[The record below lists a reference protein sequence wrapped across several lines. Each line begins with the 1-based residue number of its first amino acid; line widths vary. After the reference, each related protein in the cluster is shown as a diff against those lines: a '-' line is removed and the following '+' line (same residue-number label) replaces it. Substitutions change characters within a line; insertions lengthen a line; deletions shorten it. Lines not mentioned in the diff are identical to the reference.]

1 MAIIGLTTRA
11 GSFPCIGELRKGGVK
26 VSEKR
31 PGPDLTFFRFT
42 SKHPDAVEKFTQA
55 FGDQPTKVDIYL
67 PFPTAA
73 ENFDAWIEEWVGGG
87 LKWRGDGETLVMWQK
102 KDGTYSQEPK
112 PQPQG
117 GKQVGRLK
125 VIIPQLGRLAY
136 VTALTTSIHD
146 IISMS
151 ETLAA
156 YEALRG
162 NLQGIPFVL
171 SRVPRMV
178 STPSGEDGK
187 RARREKWLWH
197 LEAQPQ
203 WVMAQLSVM
212 QQAALPKPSNLML
225 VDSGTGEIFEGEPL
239 VYDDDEE
246 GEILEHQPQQVTAS
260 PDFST
265 PAAKGRRTG
274 QPMEAPAL
282 RDYMKN
288 KAHGSTSAP
297 SEKQLTYM
305 RSSLSKA
312 AGTPQKAKQVQS
324 YLFGVDSS
332 TLLTSGQVSAIID
345 WLGAT
350 ADNEYTAD
358 PVSLQEL
365 ERVCTAYLREQ
376 GQADLFPAP
385 TPPPAP
391 EQGTAGNVDGVAPL
405 LDGVHY
411 QALLGKTDP
420 NVGDVIA
427 ALNGD
432 NVTTP
437 PIARGIIEQLYAEIK
452 PTPATKL
459 KPATAATMYEAVVI
473 HLGDTVA

>member
-26 VSEKR
+26 ISEKR

-42 SKHPDAVEKFTQA
+42 SKHPDAMEKFLQA
-55 FGDQPTKVDIYL
+55 FGDQPTRIDIYL
-67 PFPTAA
+67 PFQTAA

-112 PQPQG
+112 PQPAG

-225 VDSGTGEIFEGEPL
+225 VDSGTGEILEGEPL

-246 GEILEHQPQQVTAS
+246 GEFVEEQAPPVAPIAPYTYSDGSKVADAGRDIFDKFQKWHGRIPAS
-260 PDFST
+260 RDEMAKWYTGQMRRAEPSPSPEATPVPLIDA
-265 PAAKGRRTG
+265 PAAKTNG
-274 QPMEAPAL
+274 
-282 RDYMKN
+282 
-288 KAHGSTSAP
+288 
-297 SEKQLTYM
+297 
-305 RSSLSKA
+305 
-312 AGTPQKAKQVQS
+312 
-324 YLFGVDSS
+324 
-332 TLLTSGQVSAIID
+332 
-345 WLGAT
+345 
-350 ADNEYTAD
+350 YT
-358 PVSLQEL
+358 E
-365 ERVCTAYLREQ
+365 
-376 GQADLFPAP
+376 
-385 TPPPAP
+385 
-391 EQGTAGNVDGVAPL
+391 
-405 LDGVHY
+405 
-411 QALLGKTDP
+411 
-420 NVGDVIA
+420 
-427 ALNGD
+427 
-432 NVTTP
+432 
-437 PIARGIIEQLYAEIK
+437 
-452 PTPATKL
+452 
-459 KPATAATMYEAVVI
+459 
-473 HLGDTVA
+473 

>member
-1 MAIIGLTTRA
+1 MTNQLTIYQGDTFDTMQRVAKALADSKFFEADFAKAI
-11 GSFPCIGELRKGGVK
+11 
-26 VSEKR
+26 
-31 PGPDLTFFRFT
+31 
-42 SKHPDAVEKFTQA
+42 
-55 FGDQPTKVDIYL
+55 TKVMAGQELGL
-67 PFPTAA
+67 PPFASMSGIHIIQGKPVMGANLIATLIDTHPLY
-73 ENFDAWIEEWVGGG
+73 EYRVTSMTDELVSIDFY
-87 LKWRGDGETLVMWQK
+87 KRGDK
-102 KDGTYSQEPK
+102 IGTSSFSMADARKAQTKNLDKFPRNMLFARAISNGARWYCPAIF
-112 PQPQG
+112 G
-117 GKQVGRLK
+117 GSPVYTPDEMG
-125 VIIPQLGRLAY
+125 
-136 VTALTTSIHD
+136 
-146 IISMS
+146 
-151 ETLAA
+151 
-156 YEALRG
+156 
-162 NLQGIPFVL
+162 L
-171 SRVPRMV
+171 SVN
-178 STPSGEDGK
+178 EDGYI
-187 RARREKWLWH
+187 
-197 LEAQPQ
+197 
-203 WVMAQLSVM
+203 
-212 QQAALPKPSNLML
+212 
-225 VDSGTGEIFEGEPL
+225 D
-239 VYDDDEE
+239 

-260 PDFST
+260 PDFSA

-274 QPMEAPAL
+274 QPMESPAL
-282 RDYMKN
+282 RDYMAN

-297 SEKQLTYM
+297 SDKQLVYM

-312 AGTPQKAKQVQS
+312 AGTPQKAKQVQA

-332 TLLTSGQVSAIID
+332 TFLTSGQVSAIID

-391 EQGTAGNVDGVAPL
+391 EQGTAGDVDGVAPL

-411 QALLGKTDP
+411 QALLAKTDP

-452 PTPATKL
+452 PTPAKKL
-459 KPATAATMYEAVVI
+459 KPETAATMYEAVVI